1 MARKDLYL
9 DRLQRVPMFRGLNQ
23 KQLRTLAQQADE
35 VKVDAGHVLI
45 REGEKGQEFFF
56 LVSGKVAVTVGG
68 KEVAVLGGGDFFGE
82 LAMLDPAPRAA
93 TVTTLEPSELLVIGA
108 RRFQPLLD
116 DVPQLARKIMA
127 GLAHRLRE
135 ADRQRIWQ

>member
-35 VKVDAGHVLI
+35 VRVDAGHVLI

>member
-1 MARKDLYL
+1 MAKDLYL
-9 DRLQRVPMFRGLNQ
+9 DRLHRVPMFRGLNQ
-23 KQLRTLAQQADE
+23 KQLRTLAQQADSLE
-35 VKVDAGHVLI
+35 FDAGRILI
-45 REGEKGQEFFF
+45 KEGQRGEEFFF
-56 LVSGKVAVTVGG
+56 LLSGKVSVTVGS
-68 KEVAVLGGGDFFGE
+68 KEVAVLGDGDFFGE
-82 LAMLDPAPRAA
+82 LALLDPAPRDA

-135 ADRQRIWQ
+135 ADKQRVWQ